1 MRAADPAV
9 SIVVAGTVFA
19 AAAYAVA
26 FLPGSAPAWSAGLMV
41 GGIALLS
48 TGMMALGVRRS
59 RARLGPAL
67 WAIGFVFL
75 VLVGS
80 LGGALLLPADEQAGS
95 PLVAGLPLRAALVVI
110 GAGLVPALVLPVV
123 YLFGFEADTLSAE
136 DLDRLRRTG
145 REDDRGG

>member
-26 FLPGSAPAWSAGLMV
+26 FLPGSAPAWSGGLMV
-41 GGIALLS
+41 GGIALLC

-75 VLVGS
+75 VLVAC
-80 LGGALLLPADEQAGS
+80 LGGALLLPGDEQAGS
-95 PLVAGLPLRAALVVI
+95 PLVAGLPIRAALVVI
-110 GAGLVPALVLPVV
+110 GVGLIPALVLPVV
-123 YLFGFEADTLSAE
+123 YLLGFDADTLSAE
-136 DLDRLRRTG
+136 DLDRLRTG
-145 REDDRGG
+145 RGDDRGG